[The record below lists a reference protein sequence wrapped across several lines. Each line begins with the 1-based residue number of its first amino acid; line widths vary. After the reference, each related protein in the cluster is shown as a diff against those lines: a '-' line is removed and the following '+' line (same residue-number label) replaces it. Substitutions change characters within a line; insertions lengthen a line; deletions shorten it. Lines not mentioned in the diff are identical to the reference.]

1 MSLSRIARDL
11 YRLYREVN
19 RLEKR
24 LDQSSGVDREQKQ
37 RELAERTRERD
48 QMRKILDGHL
58 DR

>member
-1 MSLSRIARDL
+1 MSLPRIARDL
-11 YRLYREVN
+11 YRLYREVD

-24 LDQSSGVDREQKQ
+24 LDQSSGVDREQKKH
-37 RELAERTRERD
+37 ELAERTRERD